1 LTALHADY
9 ARTGGEEMKCSLC
22 DGRAIF
28 TQRHSGLHLCKEHF
42 VEGFERGVEETMAC
56 SSMVKE
62 KEKIAVAVSGGK
74 DSTALLFSLH
84 RILANRDVELVAI
97 TVDEGIAGYR
107 DDTIKAAKSIAGQL
121 GIELHIFSFR
131 EEYGYDLDEMV
142 QGKKVAPC
150 TFCGVFRKHCLN
162 KAAKRLGADRLAT
175 GHNLDDEAQSVM
187 MNYLK
192 GDFERLMRF
201 RPWRAQPGLVPRI
214 KPLRAVPE
222 KEIALYCMVNGV
234 FSESRE
240 CPYAGLSLR
249 ADVRDMMNRLESLFP
264 GTKQSTV
271 RGFEK
276 MTARAQ
282 SSYAQMQLA
291 SCRQC
296 AEPCVKQLC
305 KACELLEQ
313 LKQEKG

>member
-1 LTALHADY
+1 
-9 ARTGGEEMKCSLC
+9 
-22 DGRAIF
+22 
-28 TQRHSGLHLCKEHF
+28 
-42 VEGFERGVEETMAC
+42 
-56 SSMVKE
+56 
-62 KEKIAVAVSGGK
+62 
-74 DSTALLFSLH
+74 
-84 RILANRDVELVAI
+84 
-97 TVDEGIAGYR
+97 
-107 DDTIKAAKSIAGQL
+107 
-121 GIELHIFSFR
+121 
-131 EEYGYDLDEMV
+131 MV

-162 KAAKRLGADRLAT
+162 KAAKRLGADKLAT

-201 RPWRAQPGLVPRI
+201 RPRRAQPGLVPRI

-240 CPYAGLSLR
+240 CPYANLSLR

-271 RGFEK
+271 QGFEK

-282 SSYAQMQLA
+282 DSYAQMQLA

-296 AEPCVKQLC
+296 AEPCVKELC
-305 KACELLEQ
+305 KACELLGQ
-313 LKQEKG
+313 LKQER